1 MSGVIIFDP
10 DDDTVGFSVGED
22 QAAGVFLDIEED
34 GLYFTDTANIYK
46 WEGNTA
52 AKHTYTWRSG
62 RIRLPAKVN
71 LAAVLI
77 EAESYLSVIF
87 KLYANGILITSLA
100 VTNNQPQRLPGGYL
114 SNLYDLEIISQD
126 VVTGI
131 SVATNI
137 FDLAAG

>member
-1 MSGVIIFDP
+1 MPGVIIFDP

-34 GLYFTDTANIYK
+34 GLYFTDTVNIHK
-46 WEGNTA
+46 WEGNIA

-62 RIRLPAKVN
+62 KIRLPSMVN
-71 LAAVLI
+71 LGAVLV
-77 EAESYLSVIF
+77 EAESYLSVIV

-100 VTNNQPQRLPGGYL
+100 ISNNQPHRLPGGYI
-114 SNLYDLEIISQD
+114 SNIYEIEIISQD
-126 VVTGI
+126 VVTGV

-137 FDLAAG
+137 FELAEG

>member
-1 MSGVIIFDP
+1 MPGVIIFDP

-34 GLYFTDTANIYK
+34 GLYFTDTVNIHK

-62 RIRLPAKVN
+62 KIRLPYVVN
-71 LAAVLI
+71 LGAILV
-77 EAESYLSVIF
+77 EAESYLSVIV
-87 KLYANGILITSLA
+87 KLYADGILITSLA
-100 VTNNQPQRLPGGYL
+100 IPNNQPQRLPGGYL
-114 SNLYDLEIISQD
+114 ANIYEVEIISQD
-126 VVTGI
+126 VVTGV

-137 FDLAAG
+137 FELAEG